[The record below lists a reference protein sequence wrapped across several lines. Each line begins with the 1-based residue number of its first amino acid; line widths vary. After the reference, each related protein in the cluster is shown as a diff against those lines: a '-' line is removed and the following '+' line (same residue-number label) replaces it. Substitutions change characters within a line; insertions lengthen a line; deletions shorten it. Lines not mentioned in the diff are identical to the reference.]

1 MNVLIME
8 SKRHLAELWHRA
20 LERLGVHVDITSS
33 QDQVS
38 DMAAVETNHIVV
50 LDLILDEGSVFAVAD
65 FMNYRQPD
73 AQVIFVTNTSFFPE
87 GSIFQFFSNAC
98 AYLQSEQR
106 PTIWPRLSKITR
118 PTVKLTRVREGHDN
132 RALD

>member
-1 MNVLIME
+1 MNVLIVE
-8 SKRHLAELWHRA
+8 NKRHLAELWRRA
-20 LERLGVHVDITSS
+20 LEPLGAHVDITSS

-50 LDLILDEGSVFAVAD
+50 LDLILDEGSMFAVAD

>member
-38 DMAAVETNHIVV
+38 DMAAVETNHIVA
-50 LDLILDEGSVFAVAD
+50 LDLILGEGSVFAVAD

-73 AQVIFVTNTSFFPE
+73 A
-87 GSIFQFFSNAC
+87 
-98 AYLQSEQR
+98 
-106 PTIWPRLSKITR
+106 
-118 PTVKLTRVREGHDN
+118 
-132 RALD
+132 